1 MLKEIKKPKST
12 TTFLKIKMPEIME
25 TPQLTEVELLRAEI
39 EVLRKENEELKS
51 RVKPKK
57 IKPIKIKCPFITAK
71 GLQCRKFC
79 AEGMTTCKV
88 HSRPL
93 KACLL
98 YTSPSPRDQ

>member
-1 MLKEIKKPKST
+1 MFKEIKKPKST
-12 TTFLKIKMPEIME
+12 TTFLKIKMSEIME

-71 GLQCRKFC
+71 VYSVASFVRK
-79 AEGMTTCKV
+79 G
-88 HSRPL
+88 
-93 KACLL
+93 
-98 YTSPSPRDQ
+98 